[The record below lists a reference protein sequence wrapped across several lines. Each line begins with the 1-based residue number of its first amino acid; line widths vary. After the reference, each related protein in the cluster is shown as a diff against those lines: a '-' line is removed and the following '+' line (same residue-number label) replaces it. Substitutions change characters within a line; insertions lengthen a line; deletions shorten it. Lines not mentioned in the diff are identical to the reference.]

1 MTNTSLLCSFNAT
14 EAILVIKLSAMPHA
28 ILDIVDVLQGAITME
43 SNLTDPDE
51 SGENKSSL
59 S

>member
-1 MTNTSLLCSFNAT
+1 M
-14 EAILVIKLSAMPHA
+14 SAMPHA
-28 ILDIVDVLQGAITME
+28 ILDIVDVLQGAITIE

-51 SGENKSSL
+51 SGENMSPL